1 MPCAN
6 EKRRRISEGLISL
19 SRAAVLKCFTNANP
33 HHNHSPLCIKCLRLS
48 TFRWRVCSINHSG
61 IVWTKTASLFY
72 SVYKIVSFKQN
83 SSVKQ
88 LRLKEKTQKWLKRSI
103 NDPIAKTL
111 AENSHLTKTQLET
124 LLIDALTENIAEK
137 SLKYEEKAKLRISAV
152 SRGAFNRTLRQA
164 KKNVIQSVYTILLL
178 GYLGVLESTLLDPYI
193 EIANKLQTYMS
204 TYREALGGRKAMD
217 EYLTVISMLRK
228 DLETSLEQLSKPKNM
243 SGKM

>member
-1 MPCAN
+1 M
-6 EKRRRISEGLISL
+6 
-19 SRAAVLKCFTNANP
+19 
-33 HHNHSPLCIKCLRLS
+33 
-48 TFRWRVCSINHSG
+48 
-61 IVWTKTASLFY
+61 
-72 SVYKIVSFKQN
+72 
-83 SSVKQ
+83 
-88 LRLKEKTQKWLKRSI
+88 RLKEKTQKWLKRSI

-204 TYREALGGRKAMD
+204 TYREVLGGRKAMN

>member
-1 MPCAN
+1 M
-6 EKRRRISEGLISL
+6 KST
-19 SRAAVLKCFTNANP
+19 LKQAP
-33 HHNHSPLCIKCLRLS
+33 
-48 TFRWRVCSINHSG
+48 SIVS
-61 IVWTKTASLFY
+61 TKTTSLFY
-72 SVYKIVSFKQN
+72 AVYKTVSFKRN

-111 AENSHLTKTQLET
+111 VENSNLTKTQLET
-124 LLIDALTENIAEK
+124 LLIDALTENIAQK

-152 SRGAFNRTLRQA
+152 SRGAFNRTLKQA
-164 KKNVIQSVYTILLL
+164 KKNVIQSIYTILLL

-204 TYREALGGRKAMD
+204 TYREALGGRNAMS
-217 EYLTVISMLRK
+217 EYLTVIGMLRK